1 MRVREVLLFLLVSV
15 LMASIVVGALVIREG
30 RPPVL
35 PDDSAGE
42 PWSPRLTGAIGIK
55 ADRSPGTGP
64 SEAYAGGPGQIVLEW
79 TSDVTGAVRWQYRL
93 LERFGEIWDP
103 PTGREVWGEWTDV
116 PGSDGDTNRIR
127 VGGLREVTLYVVEVR
142 PLIGNGAR
150 SAATVG
156 EPVAIGS
163 ARTLFVGD
171 DGIPWLRVNDR
182 VGGGGTFRI
191 GGTDYVI
198 ELPRGMVMNPSIHD
212 ERFEDER
219 FSSRIAHFE
228 ALLRDSVTDS
238 YLVMNSGEYVRRV
251 IAWHGAR
258 GSDEASTAAARR
270 VNEWFDAIVGSTR
283 LFPRQGVGPAP
294 FFRFPIC
301 RSGEAVADPHRNPGL
316 ASDCY
321 VLLGGWAE
329 LLKWDQETR
338 ISQWDG
344 VTLGGTPP
352 RVERLDL
359 RSRGL
364 RGGLAS
370 RWRLLTGLTYLD
382 LRDNQLDGALSP
394 DLGPFRN
401 LEVLLVG
408 GNPGLTGCIP
418 ASLRAVPTNDLDSL
432 ELPDCDASAEV
443 DTRVTLGDEW
453 TDQEALSPT
462 LAVGESAWL
471 HVVLRRATWAPVT
484 VEFRPSARGRLE
496 VEPDIVQFALG
507 TADARTVRLTG
518 IRPSEDIEIQ
528 VRIKSDGDREYD
540 EIDEP
545 TVMVSVSP
553 TRLRALVTEG
563 GEVVLEWD
571 TTARGVERWEY
582 RQKQERG
589 EWRAWTT
596 VPESDGAS
604 RRYRVAGLSEHYSFE
619 VRPWVRVPPARQA
632 VPGIPSNASDVS
644 VAKTGLSGSRDLW
657 RGEVEGG
664 RRYWMFGYSILAP
677 ADMRLRLGTV
687 VINGDGARRLF
698 DANSGSWIWFD
709 SAGEFSGRRIISP
722 EVPGTP
728 GSIASMHALR
738 EVNALFDQIV
748 DSLR

>member
-321 VLLGGWAE
+321 VLLVSRVVIA
-329 LLKWDQETR
+329 TYN
-338 ISQWDG
+338 G
-344 VTLGGTPP
+344 VRQANWCLGRRCKSSTAKEQATP
-352 RVERLDL
+352 
-359 RSRGL
+359 RSS
-364 RGGLAS
+364 AS
-370 RWRLLTGLTYLD
+370 RARLVA
-382 LRDNQLDGALSP
+382 R
-394 DLGPFRN
+394 
-401 LEVLLVG
+401 
-408 GNPGLTGCIP
+408 
-418 ASLRAVPTNDLDSL
+418 RAVKTP
-432 ELPDCDASAEV
+432 
-443 DTRVTLGDEW
+443 
-453 TDQEALSPT
+453 
-462 LAVGESAWL
+462 
-471 HVVLRRATWAPVT
+471 HVRNAQGAP
-484 VEFRPSARGRLE
+484 
-496 VEPDIVQFALG
+496 
-507 TADARTVRLTG
+507 
-518 IRPSEDIEIQ
+518 
-528 VRIKSDGDREYD
+528 
-540 EIDEP
+540 
-545 TVMVSVSP
+545 
-553 TRLRALVTEG
+553 
-563 GEVVLEWD
+563 
-571 TTARGVERWEY
+571 
-582 RQKQERG
+582 
-589 EWRAWTT
+589 
-596 VPESDGAS
+596 
-604 RRYRVAGLSEHYSFE
+604 
-619 VRPWVRVPPARQA
+619 PP
-632 VPGIPSNASDVS
+632 G
-644 VAKTGLSGSRDLW
+644 SG
-657 RGEVEGG
+657 
-664 RRYWMFGYSILAP
+664 
-677 ADMRLRLGTV
+677 
-687 VINGDGARRLF
+687 
-698 DANSGSWIWFD
+698 
-709 SAGEFSGRRIISP
+709 SGRRVGETKAIISSSRSAVWSRDRGG
-722 EVPGTP
+722 VPRSTP
-728 GSIASMHALR
+728 LERMVLTGAGCGSSSRTCSGRPTAAGR
-738 EVNALFDQIV
+738 P
-748 DSLR
+748 